1 VAQEVVARLNM
12 LWHETHSEKAS
23 SAELGTYTE
32 IAIAVPMDGFHFYRW
47 QLGAMEVAQLN
58 LSCPAPDF

>member
-1 VAQEVVARLNM
+1 M

-32 IAIAVPMDGFHFYRW
+32 IAIAVPMDGFHLYRW